1 MRNTCVIR
9 YMELFHGK
17 HLWCLL
23 EYNNNPYIDIKEELD
38 LWKHLFFFLPHD
50 NLKPNPLKYFW
61 KNTGLGER
69 KKETKEWNKQGI
81 YPHGISQCLLVPKYL
96 TIYSGSCDD
105 NNHFRNEWLI
115 SLGSG
120 SVLRCQP
127 SLRFASAKQVHL
139 VRASN
144 IQSTRAYKGPA
155 PELFWTTLKGY
166 PASAPLIES
175 AEPSLN
181 LHQGSIFLSLSSPD
195 SAFFPPLLI
204 GGSPKNLFLKVC
216 FPGNLTCEPIN

>member
-1 MRNTCVIR
+1 MSSDIWNFSVENI
-9 YMELFHGK
+9 YDS
-17 HLWCLL
+17 CLSTTIIHIL
-23 EYNNNPYIDIKEELD
+23 TLKNSWIYENICSFSFLNN
-38 LWKHLFFFLPHD
+38 W
-50 NLKPNPLKYFW
+50 KPNPLKYFW

-127 SLRFASAKQVHL
+127 SLRFASAKQDHL

-144 IQSTRAYKGPA
+144 IQSTRVYKGPA
-155 PELFWTTLKGY
+155 PELFWTALKGH

-181 LHQGSIFLSLSSPD
+181 LHQGSTFLSLFSWFCFLSSP
-195 SAFFPPLLI
+195 SI
-204 GGSPKNLFLKVC
+204 GGSPKNLLLRVC
-216 FPGNLTCEPIN
+216 FPSYLTCEPIN